1 LVQISALQF
10 LIFEFDSKIVD
21 NLLNHAPTELENI
34 SSWCGAY
41 KLVFIRRQANN
52 YKVVHSFAGV
62 LLSDASS
69 HLVYDVPK
77 LLETLF
83 MIKYNEFIS
92 S

>member
-52 YKVVHSFAGV
+52 YKVVHI
-62 LLSDASS
+62 
-69 HLVYDVPK
+69 
-77 LLETLF
+77 LLECAYLMLVPIYTL
-83 MIKYNEFIS
+83 
-92 S
+92 